1 MKAES
6 FRLGEE
12 TKVKMERYKDIN
24 RNEAIRDTIER
35 RMEIEE
41 GLRGGIDKDRAL
53 KASEDMK
60 RLKSKSSGKW
70 SGVEEIRRWRE
81 RY

>member
-1 MKAES
+1 MKAGS
-6 FRLGEE
+6 FRLDEE
-12 TKVKMERYKDIN
+12 TKAKMGRYKDVN
-24 RNEAIRDTIER
+24 GNEAIRDTIER

-41 GLRGGIDKDRAL
+41 GLRGGIDKKRAL

-60 RLKSKSSGKW
+60 RLRSKSSGRW

>member
-41 GLRGGIDKDRAL
+41 GLRGGIDKERAL

>member
-24 RNEAIRDTIER
+24 GNEAIRDTIKR
-35 RMEIEE
+35 RKDVEE
-41 GLRGGIDKDRAL
+41 GLKGGINKDRAL
-53 KASEDMK
+53 KASEDME
-60 RLKSKSSGKW
+60 RLRSKSSGKW

>member
-1 MKAES
+1 MKVES
-6 FRLGEE
+6 FRLDEE
-12 TKVKMERYKDIN
+12 TKAKMGRYKDVN

-41 GLRGGIDKDRAL
+41 GLGEGIDKKRAL
-53 KASEDMK
+53 KASGDMK
-60 RLKSKSSGKW
+60 RLRSKSSGKW

>member
-1 MKAES
+1 MKAGS
-6 FRLGEE
+6 FRLDEE
-12 TKVKMERYKDIN
+12 TKAKMGRYKDVN

-41 GLRGGIDKDRAL
+41 GLRGGIDKKRAL

-60 RLKSKSSGKW
+60 RLRSKSSGRW